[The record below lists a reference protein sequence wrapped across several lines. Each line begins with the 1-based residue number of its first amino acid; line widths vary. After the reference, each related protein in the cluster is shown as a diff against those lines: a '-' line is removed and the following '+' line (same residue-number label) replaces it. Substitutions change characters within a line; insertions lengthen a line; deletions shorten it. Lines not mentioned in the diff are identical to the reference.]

1 MLRYSDTKEIPAAQL
16 KELFSSVRWESAKY
30 PERLERAMKGFSAV
44 FSAWDGERLVGLLAA
59 MDDGEMTAYIH
70 YLLVSPGFQGQGVG
84 KKLIAEALGRYR
96 GYVRV
101 VLHAEG
107 KAASFYRP
115 LGFEEMDAVSMCYVP
130 AEGK

>member
-1 MLRYSDTKEIPAAQL
+1 MRSTGGDKKVGFRYGKFEAL
-16 KELFSSVRWESAKY
+16 KSIRKNGGGRNPFARVHGRRE
-30 PERLERAMKGFSAV
+30 
-44 FSAWDGERLVGLLAA
+44 
-59 MDDGEMTAYIH
+59 
-70 YLLVSPGFQGQGVG
+70 
-84 KKLIAEALGRYR
+84 KLIAEALGRYR

-107 KAASFYRP
+107 RAASFYRP